1 MKIAVIIVRT
11 LVGLLFLVSA
21 IGYFF
26 KLMPQPQ
33 LGEGAM
39 TFVMGLGASG
49 YIMPVVKV
57 IEILCALAFISG
69 RFVPLAT
76 VVIFPITLN
85 ILLFHAVLAPE
96 GVAVPVFLFIGNLF
110 LAYAYRKHYEGIV
123 ALKGSLG

>member
-11 LVGLLFLVSA
+11 LIGLLFLVSA
-21 IGYFF
+21 IGFF
-26 KLMPQPQ
+26 FNLMPKPA

-39 TFVMGLGASG
+39 AFVMGLGASG
-49 YIMPVVKV
+49 YLMPLVKV
-57 IEILCALAFISG
+57 IEILCAIAFISG

-96 GVAVPVFLFIGNLF
+96 GVAVPIFLFIGNLF
-110 LAYAYRKHYEGIV
+110 LAYAYRKNYESIVVSKGI
-123 ALKGSLG
+123 LS